1 MKKINFTLIELL
13 VVIAIIA
20 ILAAMLLPALG
31 AARARAQGAACQAN
45 LKQIGTGFAMYE
57 TNYSGFIP
65 LLGMPASNKYTYYH
79 NFISDFMG
87 TNPKDGAKTTEAN
100 YLTCPVINKQ
110 GYVHRSYIYGS
121 LQAANAFPEG
131 SFTTFADPSGYPKV
145 YLFMPDKCEDPSG
158 VSFVSESVRK
168 LTAAGDGFA
177 AGETVQVFQW
187 SLSGGSDYRVWFTHG
202 KTANFCY
209 ADGHVGALTEDEFV
223 TECKDRVNGLTSVSI
238 WDPVAGAGVT
248 RNL

>member
-1 MKKINFTLIELL
+1 MKKIHFTLIELL

-57 TNYSGFIP
+57 TSFSGFVP
-65 LLGMPASNKYTYYH
+65 LLGRPTSSSYTYYH

-121 LQAANAFPEG
+121 LQSENAFPEG
-131 SFTTFADPSGYPKV
+131 SFTIFPADSFPRV

-158 VSFVSESVRK
+158 VSVVSESVRK
-168 LTAAGDGFA
+168 LAAAGDGFA
-177 AGETVQVFQW
+177 AGETVQVFNW
-187 SLSGGSDYRVWFTHG
+187 ILSGGSDYRVWFTHG

-209 ADGHVGALTEDEFV
+209 ADGHVAALTEDEFV

-238 WDPVAGAGVT
+238 WDESKKAGVSK
-248 RNL
+248 NL

>member
-79 NFISDFMG
+79 NFISDFNTD
-87 TNPKDGAKTTEAN
+87 TNVNSTGLMRDIMLSTLFFKPICTSASGCNNNTFSFDFKVLLA
-100 YLTCPVINKQ
+100 V
-110 GYVHRSYIYGS
+110 GS
-121 LQAANAFPEG
+121 HN
-131 SFTTFADPSGYPKV
+131 TDT
-145 YLFMPDKCEDPSG
+145 
-158 VSFVSESVRK
+158 
-168 LTAAGDGFA
+168 
-177 AGETVQVFQW
+177 
-187 SLSGGSDYRVWFTHG
+187 
-202 KTANFCY
+202 
-209 ADGHVGALTEDEFV
+209 FV
-223 TECKDRVNGLTSVSI
+223 TVKNEVGTFSAEIDFDTVV
-238 WDPVAGAGVT
+238 D
-248 RNL
+248 